1 MNGELKRD
9 LLVELDKYVM
19 KVQAETDNEN
29 ANIAEMAKP
38 ELERLSKE
46 NDVDMVDLF
55 VAYMDHVAKNSKAM
69 SAVGENTEVDMDKP
83 EFKLY

>member
-1 MNGELKRD
+1 MNGELKRA